1 MKISIN
7 RTPEQ
12 VQMVRLMGSK
22 NRSESYAA
30 QEAFAAFIGP
40 IVQTVIEQQPVIS
53 NLYKTL
59 SYDENSQPSIP
70 LDLFFDVKQTDF
82 IRVWTQT
89 QPGSLASNF
98 ITGLQELMVT
108 TYELSSAV
116 SMLKQYLRAA
126 RLDVVAKTLER
137 MTQEILIKQERAAA
151 SVLLSAAAGAL
162 YNKAGVQTPQILRT
176 KTQGAFV
183 LDDFNRLIT
192 LNSRVNSSW
201 AGGTPSGGP
210 RTLTHAVGS
219 PEWIAQVRAIA
230 YNPMYTN
237 ATSNFPLAAPEKVRD
252 EIYDAAGNYSIYG
265 IELIQA
271 NEFGINYAYNK
282 LFANYIGATTFE
294 GYNQGGNAAF
304 TQSSEEVV
312 VGLNLNIDSLMR
324 LVETSSDTGASTTI
338 TPDDQYVLRQ
348 DKSGFF
354 ARLKEG
360 RVVLDGRGISS
371 SVW

>member
-40 IVQTVIEQQPVIS
+40 IVQTVIEQAPVIS

-89 QPGSLASNF
+89 QPGSLASSE
-98 ITGLQELMVT
+98 IKGLQELMVT
-108 TYELSSAV
+108 TYELHSAV

-137 MTQEILIKQERAAA
+137 MTEEVLVKQEKAGAN
-151 SVLLSAAAGAL
+151 VLLSAVSQAT
-162 YNKAGVQTPQILRT
+162 YNKAGVQTPQILRA
-176 KTQGAFV
+176 KTQGTFV

-192 LNSRVNSSW
+192 LMSRVNASW
-201 AGGTPSGGP
+201 AGGTPAGAP
-210 RTLTHAVGS
+210 RTLTHAIGS
-219 PEWIAQVRAIA
+219 PEWIQQIRAIS
-230 YNPMYTN
+230 YNPMFTN
-237 ATSNFPLAAPEKVRD
+237 STSNFPLAGPEKLRD
-252 EIYDAAGNYSIYG
+252 EIYDSAGNYSIYG
-265 IELIQA
+265 INLVQA
-271 NEFGINYAYNK
+271 NEFGINFPYNK
-282 LFANYIGATTFE
+282 LFSTLVGSTQFE
-294 GYNQGGNAAF
+294 GYNQGANAAF
-304 TQSSEEVV
+304 SQGTEQVV
-312 VGLNLNIDSLMR
+312 VALNLNIDSLMR
-324 LVETSSDTGASTTI
+324 LVETSADTGATFTI

-348 DKSGFF
+348 DKAGFF
-354 ARLKEG
+354 GRLKEG
-360 RVVLDGRGISS
+360 RVILDARGLAA
-371 SVW
+371 SVF